1 MNIMN
6 VPNISLIVALLCGG
20 FLVLIVGAAAVF
32 FIVRSLNSK
41 K

>member
-6 VPNISLIVALLCGG
+6 MTNISLIIALLCGG
-20 FLVLIVGAAAVF
+20 FLVLTVGAVAVF